1 MKKIIYITICAFVLS
16 SCNIYRQYE
25 RPEVAAPDSYRLPED
40 MTSVDTTSI
49 ADLSWTDIYAD
60 TNLRTLINYG
70 LENNTDLLVAMER
83 VKEAQAALKSAKLSF
98 LPSVSLNPQGGLS
111 YAGGAT
117 SWSYDASVSASWEI
131 DLFGKLLNN
140 KRKAQV
146 VLLQNEEYKQAVRTQ
161 LIATIADFYFN
172 LLALDK
178 QLNIYTMTEQNWAV
192 SVETIKAM
200 KEGGMTNEAAVV
212 QYEAY
217 HASIAAAI
225 PDIKAAIM
233 KQENALSALLGN
245 YPDVI
250 ARGNID
256 EQKID
261 FDIQAGVPLQL
272 LANRPDVKSAE
283 YKLASMYYS
292 TNEARAAFYPN
303 IVIGGTAGWTNVIGG
318 KIVNPGQ
325 FLASALASLTQPIFY
340 RGANKARLEI
350 AKAQE
355 EEAKLQF
362 RQSLLNA
369 SMEVSNALI
378 TYDAEVKKEVERD
391 RQIEALYK
399 AVEYTNELLKL
410 GTSTYLE
417 VLDAQQSLLNAL
429 LSKTDDQL
437 NKLNAVTSLY
447 HALGGGR
454 E

>member
-40 MTSVDTTSI
+40 MTSADTTSI

-98 LPSVSLNPQGGLS
+98 FPSVSLNPQGGLS
-111 YAGGAT
+111 YAGGVT

-233 KQENALSALLGN
+233 KQENALSALLGD

-250 ARGNID
+250 VRGKLD
-256 EQKID
+256 EQKVE

-283 YKLASMYYS
+283 YKLASMYYN

-303 IVIGGTAGWTNVIGG
+303 IVIGGSAGWSNLIGG

>member
-40 MTSVDTTSI
+40 MTSADTTSI

-111 YAGGAT
+111 YAGGVT

-233 KQENALSALLGN
+233 KQENALSALLGD

-250 ARGNID
+250 VRGKLD
-256 EQKID
+256 EQKVE

-283 YKLASMYYS
+283 YKLASMYYN

-303 IVIGGTAGWTNVIGG
+303 IVIGGSAGWSNLIGG